1 MYRPTVSLNRTGSR
15 LLACGLALAVIW
27 RVFETGG
34 DMRTNLFPTALLAI
48 CFAIAPAFC
57 FAQQPP
63 ASPTSADP
71 NDQLATIAGTVVSA
85 NTGEPLKKAHVVLSQ
100 KGAEWDDPNKQP
112 LNATTDA
119 VGHFAIEKIPAGSYD
134 LVVARANY
142 LQSHYGQDQLD
153 KPGAMLSLAPGQ
165 KVADLL
171 FRLSRTAVITG
182 KVVDEDGEPVRGA
195 SVTTLLHAKVRGKLS
210 IQRNDNEKTNDL
222 GEYRIAGLDP
232 GRYSVFATPPM
243 GYYTQETPHQFDQYA
258 PVYYSGATDIT
269 HASTLELKSGDE
281 ISGIDFVLTPKP
293 LARGYKVRGHVLNSL
308 TDYPDV
314 RVVVR
319 LFPRG
324 GVDPSFSSN
333 QKQAYPD
340 AKSGNFEIKDVMP
353 GEYIAAALSYAGGKT
368 RNVTQIVDVSNTDV
382 DGISLVLTR
391 GIDIPIRV
399 ALEGKSVG
407 STADLSIAL
416 ITAEDE
422 TTVNFSSFQSAVAQ
436 PDGSFLLKDISDGF
450 YSLKVSSKCQECY
463 LKSAKANGLDLLEQG
478 IRVTS
483 SAGPASVAVVYSSNT
498 GTVTGAVTNKDDLP
512 AAGAL
517 VVLVP
522 DADSRQKFEQ
532 YKTSNTDQYGHFEIR
547 GVPPGHYKA
556 FAWEK
561 VDPGAYVD
569 PDFLKP
575 FESKAESF
583 DIAANEQKSV
593 QLKMIPASDSAN

>member
-1 MYRPTVSLNRTGSR
+1 
-15 LLACGLALAVIW
+15 
-27 RVFETGG
+27 
-34 DMRTNLFPTALLAI
+34 MRTSLLPTALLAT
-48 CFAIAPAFC
+48 CFVVAPAFC
-57 FAQQPP
+57 LAQQPP
-63 ASPTSADP
+63 ASPISADP
-71 NDQLATIAGTVVSA
+71 NDQLATITGTVVSA
-85 NTGEPLKKAHVVLSQ
+85 NTGEPLKKAYVTLSQ
-100 KGAEWDDPNKQP
+100 KGSRGDDSGDHP
-112 LNATTDA
+112 LTATTDA
-119 VGHFAIEKIPAGSYD
+119 TGHFSIDKIPAGSYD

-142 LQSHYGQDQLD
+142 LRSHYGQDQLD

-195 SVTTLLHAKVRGKLS
+195 SVTTLLHTKVRGKPS
-210 IQRNDNEKTNDL
+210 IQRSDNEDTNDL

-232 GRYSVFATPPM
+232 GRYSVFAAPPI
-243 GYYTQETPHQFDQYA
+243 GYYRQEAPHQFDQYA
-258 PVYYSGATDIT
+258 PVYYSGAIDIT
-269 HASTLELKSGDE
+269 HASTIELKSGDE

-293 LARGYKVRGHVLNSL
+293 PARGYKVRGHVLNSL
-308 TDYPDV
+308 TDYPDA
-314 RVVVR
+314 RVVVG
-319 LFPRG
+319 LFQRG
-324 GVDPSFSSN
+324 VPDPSFSSS

-340 AKSGNFEIKDVMP
+340 GKSGNFEIKDVMP
-353 GEYIAAALSYAGGKT
+353 GEYVAAALSYAGGKT
-368 RNVTQIVDVSNTDV
+368 RIVTQIVDVSNTDV
-382 DGISLVLTR
+382 EGISLVLTR

-399 ALEGKSVG
+399 ALEGKSAG
-407 STADLSIAL
+407 STADVFIAL
-416 ITAEDE
+416 VPAEDE
-422 TTVNFSSFQSAVAQ
+422 TTINFSGLQSAVAQ
-436 PDGSFLLKDISDGF
+436 PDGSFLLKDVSDGF

-463 LKSAKANGLDLLEQG
+463 LKSAKSNGIDLLEQG

-483 SAGPASVAVVYSSNT
+483 GGGPDSIAAVYSSNT

-522 DADSRQKFEQ
+522 NADSRQKFER

-547 GVPPGHYKA
+547 GVPPGRYKA

-569 PDFLKP
+569 PDFLRP
-575 FESKAESF
+575 LESSAESV
-583 DIAANEQKSV
+583 DIAANEQKSM